1 MIQGIYPYYIKF
13 HIVFSIIFLAA
24 IVFITIYYSYGWIK
38 GRAYDKFERRLRR
51 TYLTLLFADLVIGI
65 ILYFFLQKPAGPMN
79 TAEAMNYLSLRF
91 WAIQHF
97 SNIVFVTILCITG
110 NMLISRTPLDQKKYK
125 YSVFYFGVSTI
136 IIIVSVS
143 LFALRN

>member
-1 MIQGIYPYYIKF
+1 MQGIYPYYIKF
-13 HIVFSIIFLAA
+13 HIIFSIIFLIA
-24 IVFITIYYSYGWIK
+24 IVFITIYYTYGWIK
-38 GRAYDKFERRLRR
+38 GRPYETFERRLRK
-51 TYLTLLFADLVIGI
+51 TYISLLFADLVIGI
-65 ILYFFLQKPAGPMN
+65 ILYFFLQKPAGPMD
-79 TAEAMNYLSLRF
+79 TIEAMNYLSLRF

-97 SNIVFVTILCITG
+97 SNIVFVTILCIIG
-110 NMLISRTPLDQKKYK
+110 NMLINKTPAYSKKYK